1 MALDLDTILAP
12 ISEEQPSGEDLSY
25 DNERAE
31 LEQAFET
38 SESGDD
44 GDGAEKDWRAVLKLI
59 ERQFAR
65 TKDVWLAVYL
75 ARAGAASGSL
85 ETVELGVRA
94 LAGLFEDYWETV
106 HPQLEE
112 LGVPGRKAPC
122 DALANRRSFLAPLER
137 TVLMQHPRLGRF
149 TGADFE
155 RFRSEAGAAEGYG
168 LFRAAVDELGA
179 EALAPA
185 IERLDSIEDAL
196 RRADRAFTTAA
207 AGEETPNYSPVYA
220 TLAQI
225 KAAVRSF
232 MPGDAEAG
240 DGEAGGEDA
249 AEGGGSGAGAGGGG
263 ARRSVSGAVN
273 SRDDV
278 IRVLDLI
285 GAYYRSHEPGHP
297 MPLMLERAKGWVTMD
312 FFTLMKDLAPDGVD
326 QVERILKQR
335 RGIFD
340 ED

>member
-1 MALDLDTILAP
+1 MALTLDTILAP
-12 ISEEQPSGEDLSY
+12 ISDDQPAGEDLSY
-25 DNERAE
+25 DNERTE
-31 LEQAFET
+31 LEQAFES
-38 SESGDD
+38 SESADAGD
-44 GDGAEKDWRAVLKLI
+44 APEKDWRAILKLI
-59 ERQFAR
+59 ENQFSR

-85 ETVELGVRA
+85 ETVELGVQA
-94 LAGLFEDYWETV
+94 LAGLFEGYWDTV

-122 DALANRRSFLAPLER
+122 DALSNRRSFLAPLER

-155 RFRSEAGAAEGYG
+155 RFRSEAAAADGYG
-168 LFRAAVDELGA
+168 LFRAALEELGVD
-179 EALAPA
+179 ALGVA

-196 RRADRAFTTAA
+196 RRADRAFTAGA
-207 AGEETPNYSPVYA
+207 AGEETPNYTPVYA
-220 TLAQI
+220 LLSQT

-232 MPGDAEAG
+232 MPGEASGEEAG
-240 DGEAGGEDA
+240 ADEGEGDAGGA
-249 AEGGGSGAGAGGGG
+249 AAGGGG
-263 ARRSVSGAVN
+263 GGKRSVSGAVN

-278 IRVLDLI
+278 VRVLDLI
-285 GAYYRSHEPGHP
+285 GAYYRSHEPAHP

-312 FFTLMKDLAPDGVD
+312 FVTLMKDLAPDGVD
-326 QVERILKQR
+326 QAVRTLNQR

>member
-12 ISEEQPSGEDLSY
+12 ISEDQPAGEDLSY
-25 DNERAE
+25 DNERTE
-31 LEQAFET
+31 LEQAFQT
-38 SESGDD
+38 SESG
-44 GDGAEKDWRAVLKLI
+44 GDEDTAEKDWRSILKLI
-59 ERQFAR
+59 ENQFAR

-75 ARAGAASGSL
+75 ARAGAESGSL
-85 ETVELGVRA
+85 ETVELGAKA
-94 LAGLFEDYWETV
+94 LAGLFEDYWPTV

-149 TGADFE
+149 SGADFE
-155 RFRSEAGAAEGYG
+155 RFRSEGAAAEGYG
-168 LFRAAVDELGA
+168 LFRAALDELGS
-179 EALAPA
+179 EALAA
-185 IERLDSIEDAL
+185 SVERLDGIEEAL
-196 RRADRAFTTAA
+196 RRADKAFTAGA
-207 AGEETPNYSPVYA
+207 EGEETPNYAPVYA
-220 TLAQI
+220 VLSQI
-225 KAAVRSF
+225 KAAVGSF
-232 MPGDAEAG
+232 MESDAGSEAQG
-240 DGEAGGEDA
+240 EDGEAGADGG
-249 AEGGGSGAGAGGGG
+249 GGGSG

-285 GAYYRSHEPGHP
+285 GAYYRSHEPSHP

-312 FFTLMKDLAPDGVD
+312 FMTLMKDLAPDGTD
-326 QVERILKQR
+326 QADRILKQR